1 MQIVDMLRDIGTMQ
15 GSDAEVAQGSYRLT
29 AAPLPH
35 APGEVLFVIWEE
47 RSTGWAPILTG
58 RTLNDRVIVQNCRP
72 PAREDDPESLLRVV
86 LAGRPVPATRTRGEM
101 PPSHVSSSRLS
112 AQHVT

>member
-1 MQIVDMLRDIGTMQ
+1 MQMVDVLRDIGTMQ
-15 GSDAEVAQGSYRLT
+15 GGNAEVSQGSYRLT

-35 APGEVLFVIWEE
+35 APGEALFVIWEE

-58 RTLNDRVIVQNCRP
+58 RTLNDRLVVLYCRP

-86 LAGRPVPATRTRGEM
+86 LAGRPVPASATRGEVS
-101 PPSHVSSSRLS
+101 PFRVSSSRLS